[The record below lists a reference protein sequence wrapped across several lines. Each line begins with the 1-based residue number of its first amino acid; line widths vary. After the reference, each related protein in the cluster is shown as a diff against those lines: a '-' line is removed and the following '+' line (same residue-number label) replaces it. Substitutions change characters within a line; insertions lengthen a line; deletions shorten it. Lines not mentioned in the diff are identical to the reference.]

1 MKIHS
6 MLDNCGVQSSGPES
20 DFFFAEEQFMTVSPD
35 IRMQLLERL
44 SKASENAISPG
55 EISETTSL
63 REDLK
68 LDSLELVTLV
78 FDLQDELGVVIEDE
92 ELPLIITVGNL
103 LQVVGAKLEPTQEI
117 SEKPV

>member
-1 MKIHS
+1 
-6 MLDNCGVQSSGPES
+6 
-20 DFFFAEEQFMTVSPD
+20 MTLSPD
-35 IRMQLLERL
+35 IRLKLLERL
-44 SKASENAISPG
+44 SKASENALSPE
-55 EISETTSL
+55 EISDTTSL

-103 LQVVGAKLEPTQEI
+103 LQIVETKIEPTQDI
-117 SEKPV
+117 SGKPV

>member
-1 MKIHS
+1 
-6 MLDNCGVQSSGPES
+6 
-20 DFFFAEEQFMTVSPD
+20 MTLSPD
-35 IRMQLLERL
+35 IRLKLLERL
-44 SKASENAISPG
+44 SKASENALTPD

-103 LQVVGAKLEPTQEI
+103 LQIVETKLPPTQDI